1 MRFCFFICSMNWGLL
16 VLRSRVRLQISKGIR
31 QTRSNIPND
40 SRTHFREEVS
50 DKKMQRNIRSSS
62 SYSITSHYY
71 KSKSKSYI
79 PYNSSLSTPC
89 NAWSFLHEELLIK
102 TKQLLWDE
110 EQGPTQQK
118 LKVSE
123 LNKNGN

>member
-1 MRFCFFICSMNWGLL
+1 
-16 VLRSRVRLQISKGIR
+16 
-31 QTRSNIPND
+31 
-40 SRTHFREEVS
+40 
-50 DKKMQRNIRSSS
+50 MQRDIRTSSG
-62 SYSITSHYY
+62 YSITSHYY

-79 PYNSSLSTPC
+79 FYNSSSSTPC